1 MSAQGESVVAQ
12 NQSLRADERRG
23 RGAGAPA
30 ACSRVARVAGRAQEG
45 SVGGGGVG
53 RPEWRDRRLVSLS
66 LTRAAAVSQVV
77 QGHATNGDDAVR
89 VPFPARVARVVA
101 LRW

>member
-1 MSAQGESVVAQ
+1 MSNGNVEPVRPLTS
-12 NQSLRADERRG
+12 RASRG
-23 RGAGAPA
+23 SRATRKRGASGLMA
-30 ACSRVARVAGRAQEG
+30 
-45 SVGGGGVG
+45 SVGRSGATGV
-53 RPEWRDRRLVSLS
+53 WSQVSLS
-66 LTRAAAVSQVV
+66 LTRADAVWQAV

>member
-1 MSAQGESVVAQ
+1 MSDEDVEPVRPPPARASRGSRAARKRGASGVVESV
-12 NQSLRADERRG
+12 G
-23 RGAGAPA
+23 RSGAT
-30 ACSRVARVAGRAQEG
+30 
-45 SVGGGGVG
+45 GV
-53 RPEWRDRRLVSLS
+53 WSQVSLS